1 MKYQYFIKIHNVLDY
16 NDLESIMNEYGNDGY
31 RVSKAEFIGD
41 VFKNGKPMKR
51 FVLHLEKKI
60 KK

>member
-16 NDLESIMNEYGNDGY
+16 NDLESIMNKYGNDGV
-31 RVSKAEFIGD
+31 RVIKAEFIGD
-41 VFKNGKPMKR
+41 TFEKSRPMRKY
-51 FVLHLEKKI
+51 VLYLEKKI